1 MEVVLKNGIILRDNR
16 DIQCGVTIENQNT
29 KYVTLEYSSE
39 YGFYLNTK
47 GVRLT
52 KQNILEYT
60 QEFELMVSI
69 LVEAEN
75 KLNK

>member
-1 MEVVLKNGIILRDNR
+1 MEIVLKNGIILRDNR
-16 DIQCGVTIENQNT
+16 NIQCGISIENQNT
-29 KYVTLEYSSE
+29 KYMTLSYSSE
-39 YGFYLNTK
+39 NGFYLNTK
-47 GVRLT
+47 GVYLT

-75 KLNK
+75 KLK